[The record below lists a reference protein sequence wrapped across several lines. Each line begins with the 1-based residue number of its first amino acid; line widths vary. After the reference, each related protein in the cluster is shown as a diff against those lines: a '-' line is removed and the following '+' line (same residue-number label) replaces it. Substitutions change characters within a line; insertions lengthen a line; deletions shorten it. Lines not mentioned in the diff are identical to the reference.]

1 MIKFP
6 IKIEEMRKRACNEFT
21 IEFECEFINIEKK
34 ENEKMAK
41 LTGYQSVAVVELGS
55 GYSKKDYYF
64 AIYEDG
70 TKYAVGDTV
79 YVSGNGS
86 DRIVTIKDF
95 VAPDFIEENIP
106 KGITAEVICKINTAA
121 YEYRVMQREEAAKL
135 RKEMDKV
142 IKEMDESKKYEM
154 YAAENPALRELLDK
168 YNELENK

>member
-6 IKIEEMRKRACNEFT
+6 IKIEEMRKRACNETT
-21 IEFECEFINIEKK
+21 IVFECEFINNEKK
-34 ENEKMAK
+34 ENEEMAK

-55 GYSKKDYYF
+55 GCCKKDYYF

-86 DRIVTIKDF
+86 NRIVTIKDF
-95 VAPDFIEENIP
+95 VTPDFIEENIS

-121 YEYRVMQREEAAKL
+121 YEYRVMQRKEAAKL
-135 RKEMDKV
+135 RKEMDKI
-142 IKEMDESKKYEM
+142 IKDMDEVKKYVM
-154 YAAENPALRELLDK
+154 YAAENPALRELLER

>member
-6 IKIEEMRKRACNEFT
+6 MKIEEMRKRACNEST
-21 IEFECEFINIEKK
+21 IVFEYEFINIEKK
-34 ENEKMAK
+34 ENKEMAK

-95 VAPDFIEENIP
+95 VTPDFIEENIP

-142 IKEMDESKKYEM
+142 IKEMDETKKYEM
-154 YAAENPALRELLDK
+154 YAAENPALRELLER

>member
-6 IKIEEMRKRACNEFT
+6 IKIEEMRKRVCNETT
-21 IEFECEFINIEKK
+21 IVFDCEFINIEKK
-34 ENEKMAK
+34 ENEEMAK

-55 GYSKKDYYF
+55 GCCKKDYYF

-95 VAPDFIEENIP
+95 VTPDFIEENIS

-121 YEYRVMQREEAAKL
+121 YEYRVMQRKEAAKL
-135 RKEMDKV
+135 RKEMDKI
-142 IKEMDESKKYEM
+142 IKDMDEVKKYVM
-154 YAAENPALRELLDK
+154 YAAENPALRELLER

>member
-6 IKIEEMRKRACNEFT
+6 IKIEEMRKRACNGFT

-34 ENEKMAK
+34 ENEEMAK

-95 VAPDFIEENIP
+95 VTPDFIEENIP

-142 IKEMDESKKYEM
+142 IKEMDETKKYEM
-154 YAAENPALRELLDK
+154 YAAENPALRELLER

>member
-6 IKIEEMRKRACNEFT
+6 IKIEEMRKRVCNETT
-21 IEFECEFINIEKK
+21 IVFECEFINIEKK
-34 ENEKMAK
+34 ENEEMAK

-55 GYSKKDYYF
+55 GCCKRDYYF

-95 VAPDFIEENIP
+95 VTPDFIEENIP

-121 YEYRVMQREEAAKL
+121 YEYRVMQRKEAAKL
-135 RKEMDKV
+135 REEMDKV
-142 IKEMDESKKYEM
+142 IKEMDEVKKYEM
-154 YAAENPALRELLDK
+154 YAAENPVLRELLDK

>member
-6 IKIEEMRKRACNEFT
+6 MKIEEMRKRACNGSP
-21 IEFECEFINIEKK
+21 IVFEYEFINIEKK

-70 TKYAVGDTV
+70 TKYTVGDTV

-95 VAPDFIEENIP
+95 VTPDFIEENIP

-142 IKEMDESKKYEM
+142 IKEMDETKKYEM

>member
-6 IKIEEMRKRACNEFT
+6 IKIEEMRKRACNETT
-21 IEFECEFINIEKK
+21 IVFECEFINIEKK
-34 ENEKMAK
+34 ENEEMAK

-55 GYSKKDYYF
+55 GCCKKDYYF

-70 TKYAVGDTV
+70 TKYAIGDTV

-95 VAPDFIEENIP
+95 VTPDFIEENIP

-142 IKEMDESKKYEM
+142 IKEMDETKKYEM
-154 YAAENPALRELLDK
+154 YAAENPALRELLER

>member
-6 IKIEEMRKRACNEFT
+6 IKIEEMRKRACNETT
-21 IEFECEFINIEKK
+21 IVFECEFINIEKK
-34 ENEKMAK
+34 ENEEMAK

-55 GYSKKDYYF
+55 GCCKKDYYF

-86 DRIVTIKDF
+86 DRIVIIKDF
-95 VAPDFIEENIP
+95 VTPDFIEENIP

-121 YEYRVMQREEAAKL
+121 YEYRVMQRKEAAKL

-142 IKEMDESKKYEM
+142 IKEMYEVKKYEM
-154 YAAENPALRELLDK
+154 YAAENPVLRELLDK

>member
-21 IEFECEFINIEKK
+21 IEFECEFINIDKK

-95 VAPDFIEENIP
+95 VTPDFIEENIP

-142 IKEMDESKKYEM
+142 IKEMDETKKYEM
-154 YAAENPALRELLDK
+154 YAAENPALRELLNK